1 MWSDSRLSIIRN
13 SPLWDAPILAVTV
26 FHIYCSF
33 HNYLLNCGEWTSS
46 STHNVEATTY
56 TWGIDGVLVVSW
68 HDRAVVNQSFTSLE
82 PRSIRHFTRVQADR
96 VWQHTTYTIFYSK
109 AQ

>member
-1 MWSDSRLSIIRN
+1 MWSDSRLSIIHN

-46 STHNVEATTY
+46 STHECGGNYV
-56 TWGIDGVLVVSW
+56 DGHLG
-68 HDRAVVNQSFTSLE
+68 H
-82 PRSIRHFTRVQADR
+82 
-96 VWQHTTYTIFYSK
+96 
-109 AQ
+109 